1 MWEKWEAVSSL
12 SPYISGSSPLKSRS
26 IIGAVVGFVYWDV
39 FLWTWWPKYIIPYS
53 TLTHVLLTCLSKV
66 LNGFAPLNHSPIQSF
81 KYLLWT
87 STFLGARIQG
97 LNKLHYLPSSSL
109 HRSGKMSVY
118 EQQLNNRMIT
128 IMENRLSEE
137 DRKTL
142 IWKLMNGC
150 IRSVP

>member
-66 LNGFAPLNHSPIQSF
+66 LVMGLLHSIIHPSSHSSTF
-81 KYLLWT
+81 YGPG
-87 STFLGARIQG
+87 TFLGARDSG

-128 IMENRLSEE
+128 IMENRSA
-137 DRKTL
+137 
-142 IWKLMNGC
+142 
-150 IRSVP
+150 